1 MNTKEFFDYLSY
13 IGIVSDDNFQILSSI
28 VEKKTKENEN
38 NKNIEK
44 NIFMKSL
51 IGEYLASLN
60 KDDLIKLGSHI
71 YDKYI
76 NNKLLTISKYLLRL
90 ITIKENL
97 SYIQLKTY
105 FIFWKN
111 ISFAEKSAKPKIIQ
125 RSKST
130 DKLYR
135 IPNNIQ
141 NYNNNCSNVINIKKN
156 YNYFLSPNLC
166 TKLEKYNHKKDTKSI
181 NVDDITS
188 NCTFTPNLSL
198 TKKRNNKFRKK
209 NEMNSRHITSST
221 QGKADEKPKKK
232 VDNDRMN
239 KLYYDFHR
247 KNLNKEKLKKN
258 IDRENG
264 ITFAPKLNSQYNKRI
279 KDNFY
284 ERNQKLLEDKKDF
297 VNGFNLLRDL
307 QMKGIDINQLS
318 DEV

>member
-1 MNTKEFFDYLSY
+1 
-13 IGIVSDDNFQILSSI
+13 
-28 VEKKTKENEN
+28 
-38 NKNIEK
+38 
-44 NIFMKSL
+44 
-51 IGEYLASLN
+51 
-60 KDDLIKLGSHI
+60 
-71 YDKYI
+71 
-76 NNKLLTISKYLLRL
+76 
-90 ITIKENL
+90 
-97 SYIQLKTY
+97 
-105 FIFWKN
+105 
-111 ISFAEKSAKPKIIQ
+111 
-125 RSKST
+125 
-130 DKLYR
+130 
-135 IPNNIQ
+135 
-141 NYNNNCSNVINIKKN
+141 
-156 YNYFLSPNLC
+156 
-166 TKLEKYNHKKDTKSI
+166 
-181 NVDDITS
+181 
-188 NCTFTPNLSL
+188 
-198 TKKRNNKFRKK
+198 
-209 NEMNSRHITSST
+209 MNSRHITSST

>member
-13 IGIVSDDNFQILSSI
+13 IGILSESNFQILSSI

-44 NIFMKSL
+44 NEFLKSL
-51 IGEYLASLN
+51 IGEYLASLS
-60 KDDLIKLGSHI
+60 KEDLIKLGSHI

-76 NNKLLTISKYLLRL
+76 SNKTLTMSKHL
-90 ITIKENL
+90 IRIIAIKENFL
-97 SYIQLKTY
+97 YNKLKSY

-111 ISFAEKSAKPKIIQ
+111 IAFVEKSAKPKIIQ

-135 IPNNIQ
+135 IPNSIQ
-141 NYNNNCSNVINIKKN
+141 NYNNNCSNINNNKKN
-156 YNYFLSPNLC
+156 FNYFLSPSLC
-166 TKLEKYNHKKDTKSI
+166 TKLEKYNHKKETKSI
-181 NVDDITS
+181 NVDDISS

-198 TKKRNNKFRKK
+198 TKKKNNKIRKK
-209 NEMNSRHITSST
+209 NEMNSRIITTGT
-221 QGKADEKPKKK
+221 QDKEDGKPKRK

-247 KNLNKEKLKKN
+247 KNLNKEKLQKN

-264 ITFAPKLNSQYNKRI
+264 ITFAPKLNFQYNKRI

-318 DEV
+318 DEI

>member
-13 IGIVSDDNFQILSSI
+13 IGIISDDTFQILSSI

-38 NKNIEK
+38 NKIIEK
-44 NIFMKSL
+44 NAFMKSL
-51 IGEYLASLN
+51 IGEYLASLE
-60 KDDLIKLGSHI
+60 KEDLIKLGSNI

-76 NNKLLTISKYLLRL
+76 NNKSLTISKYLLRI
-90 ITIKENL
+90 ITIKETL
-97 SYIQLKTY
+97 LYRQLKSY
-105 FIFWKN
+105 FSFWKN
-111 ISFAEKSAKPKIIQ
+111 IAFIEKSAKPKIIQ

-135 IPNNIQ
+135 ISNNIQ
-141 NYNNNCSNVINIKKN
+141 NYSNNCSNIINIKKN
-156 YNYFLSPNLC
+156 YNYFLSGKLC
-166 TKLEKYNHKKDTKSI
+166 TKLEKYNYKKDTKFI
-181 NVDDITS
+181 NVDDATS

-198 TKKRNNKFRKK
+198 TAKRNNKYRKK
-209 NEMNSRHITSST
+209 NEMNSRHITAGT

-232 VDNDRMN
+232 FDNDRMN

-247 KNLNKEKLKKN
+247 KNLNKEKLKQN

-307 QMKGIDINQLS
+307 QMKGIDVNQLS